1 MRRIAWIPWRWWRRA
16 AQFAMLVLFLWL
28 FRRTEYTGAD
38 QLAGGENIFFRL
50 DPLSAAAAMLA
61 ARQFIALFWP
71 ALIVLALTIVLG
83 RFFCGWICPLGTL
96 LDYFHRLL
104 RPIARRTNRFFSVHK
119 SELKADKHPATAVAG
134 RLHNTVGL
142 NTRLHS
148 ARYILL
154 IVVLLAAVFSFPLVG
169 FVDPLALLARG
180 MTLWGDPTLHRGM
193 DAGLEWLD
201 GRWGTEAVEPFVEK
215 HLIPFRATVFRLAG
229 VSAAILAAIF
239 ALEMVARRFWCRYLC
254 PLGAMLGL
262 LSRWSLVRRL
272 PAVVCKPC
280 GDCAE
285 LCRMDALGDELSAED
300 CTLCMDCVDLCPKG
314 IVKFAVKRSKSQPR
328 PVDLSRRGALAG
340 MAVGAAIPGL
350 AAATQMI
357 RPRQAD
363 PYLLRPPGVGDEN
376 TFLDLCV
383 RCGKCMKVCPT
394 GVLQPAVFESGL
406 EGIFSPRLMFRHV
419 FEQTYCEYTCT
430 LCGQVCPSGAIPRLT
445 EMAKLRRPIG
455 LAYFDHLRCLPWG
468 EGTPCIR
475 CEEMCPVP
483 DKAIKILN
491 TFTIKDADGFEL
503 EIQQPYVDRYL
514 CVGCGICESNCPVEG
529 PSAIRVRRIGSPNPG
544 TEVML
549 KPRNG
554 PKMQP
559 DSTPTSPSSQ
569 PPA

>member
-1 MRRIAWIPWRWWRRA
+1 MNCHPNIRSATNTARLYNMRRFAWIPWRWWRRA

-104 RPIARRTNRFFSVHK
+104 RPIARRTNRFWNLGWHVPER
-119 SELKADKHPATAVAG
+119 SEGRATLVNG
-134 RLHNTVGL
+134 S
-142 NTRLHS
+142 LHS

-154 IVVLLAAVFSFPLVG
+154 IVVLLAAAFSFPLVG
-169 FVDPLALLARG
+169 FVDPFALLTRG
-180 MTLWGDPTLHRGM
+180 MTLWGDPTFHRGVN
-193 DAGLEWLD
+193 AGLEWLD
-201 GRWGTEAVEPFVEK
+201 GRWGMEAVEPFAEK

-239 ALEMVARRFWCRYLC
+239 ALELVARRFWCRYLC

-272 PAVVCKPC
+272 PAVVCKLC

-285 LCRMDALGDELSAED
+285 SCRMDALGDGLSAED
-300 CTLCMDCVDLCPKG
+300 CILCMDCVDFCPKG
-314 IVKFAVKRSKSQPR
+314 IVKFAVKRSKRQLR

-340 MAVGAAIPGL
+340 LAVGAAIPGL
-350 AAATQMI
+350 AAAAQVF
-357 RPRQAD
+357 RPRQVD
-363 PYLLRPPGVGDEN
+363 PYLLRPPGAGDEN

-383 RCGKCMKVCPT
+383 RCGECMKVCPT

-419 FEQTYCEYTCT
+419 FEQTYCEYACT

-445 EMAKLRRPIG
+445 EAAKLRRPIG
-455 LAYFDHLRCLPWG
+455 LAHLDYSRCLPWS

-475 CEEMCPVP
+475 CEEMCPTP
-483 DKAIKILN
+483 EKAIRIIN
-491 TFTIKDADGFEL
+491 AYTVKDADGFEL
-503 EIQQPYVDRYL
+503 EIQQPYVERDL

-529 PSAIRVRRIGSPNPG
+529 LSAIRVQRLDAPDPG
-544 TEVML
+544 H
-549 KPRNG
+549 G
-554 PKMQP
+554 GHAQ
-559 DSTPTSPSSQ
+559 
-569 PPA
+569 